1 EEWAIVDLKLEAT
14 HIPGV
19 TKAPRSRFWVFA
31 GLGCALMTVVSI
43 FCGLGIAFSTNYGY
57 VKISPENDAA
67 KELVQVA
74 GLTVW
79 DHNKTAHP
87 LKTGTQTLPAGG
99 YHVDLDGLPKGW
111 RIEPSQFP
119 LHRGETL
126 ELKIRYVTPKSAP
139 PIVMVT
145 ADNAKKNQ
153 QEWAVFLKRDIVETT
168 AFSPKMVLI
177 PPGDF
182 LMGSSNDQLKRH
194 RNELAKKFEKKGPP
208 DNYLKRLNS
217 EAPQHKVRITKPFY
231 LSVNEVTHGQF
242 SRFLSAKEYT
252 TEPETTGKGGTGLV
266 DGRDVGRKRE
276 FTWID
281 PGYKPTKDSPV
292 TNIAWEDAEAY
303 CAWLSNKEN
312 KRYRLAT
319 EAEWEYACRAGTTNL
334 WSSAD
339 DLPKANARDFMWFH
353 WFNPAGKPPSGP
365 LTPQSVGRKKSNEF
379 GLHDMHGNVA
389 EMCSDYWGPA
399 YSDQCPRAGMVID
412 PKAPKN
418 NPGFGRF
425 ARGGCFLDTP
435 FLTPSACRNFLE
447 PSLGYCHVGFR
458 IVCEVPRA
466 PE

>member
-1 EEWAIVDLKLEAT
+1 
-14 HIPGV
+14 
-19 TKAPRSRFWVFA
+19 
-31 GLGCALMTVVSI
+31 
-43 FCGLGIAFSTNYGY
+43 
-57 VKISPENDAA
+57 
-67 KELVQVA
+67 
-74 GLTVW
+74 
-79 DHNKTAHP
+79 
-87 LKTGTQTLPAGG
+87 
-99 YHVDLDGLPKGW
+99 
-111 RIEPSQFP
+111 

-145 ADNAKKNQ
+145 VNNAKKIQ
-153 QEWAVFLKRDIVETT
+153 QAWAVFLKRDIVETT
-168 AFSPKMVLI
+168 TFGPKMVLI

-182 LMGSSNDQLKRH
+182 LMGSSNAQLKRH

-217 EAPQHKVRITKPFY
+217 EASQHKVRITKPFY
-231 LSVNEVTHGQF
+231 LSVNEVTLGQF

-281 PGYKPTKDSPV
+281 PGYKPTKDSPM
-292 TNIAWEDAEAY
+292 TNITWKDAEAY
-303 CAWLSNKEN
+303 CAWLSNKDN

-319 EAEWEYACRAGTTNL
+319 EAEWEYACRAGTTTL
-334 WSSAD
+334 WSFAD

-365 LTPQSVGRKKSNEF
+365 LTPQSLGRKKSNEF

-399 YSDQCPRAGMVID
+399 YYDQCSKAGMVID
-412 PKAPKN
+412 PKGPEN
-418 NPGFGRF
+418 NPGFGRIVR
-425 ARGGCFLDTP
+425 AGCFLDTP
-435 FLTPSACRNFLE
+435 FLTRSACRNFLE

-458 IVCEVPRA
+458 IVCEVPLA